1 LNMIRGAAQHF
12 ALALANLRLREK
24 LTERA
29 TRDNL
34 TGLYNRHFMHEW
46 LEQELHRAQRRHRT
60 IGVIMLDVDHF
71 KRVNDDFG
79 HPAGDMVLR
88 ELAGVIRRVARRSDV
103 ACRQG
108 GEEFLLLMPE
118 VTLEGMLGKT
128 EEPRQELARLD
139 LAYEGRPLG
148 SVTLSAG
155 VAIYPHHA
163 TTADALIRCPDEA
176 LYAAKKAGAT
186 GSSCT
191 PHARPVSNRPE
202 PAGSAALHPYATA
215 HTVASKNRTLR
226 PQNATTSGLN
236 APDHLSPRYAGCLC
250 LPHFREISRAICL
263 RKRLATTMRRRR

>member
-1 LNMIRGAAQHF
+1 MDAWRSCFNCAKVP
-12 ALALANLRLREK
+12 LAVARR
-24 LTERA
+24 RSG
-29 TRDNL
+29 TRDHP
-34 TGLYNRHFMHEW
+34 TGVYNRHFMHEW

-118 VTLEGMLGKT
+118 VTLEGMLGKA
-128 EEPRQELARLD
+128 EELRQELARLD

-163 TTADALIRCPDEA
+163 TTADALIRCADEA
-176 LYAAKKAGAT
+176 LYAAKEG
-186 GSSCT
+186 GRNRVVV
-191 PHARPVSNRPE
+191 HAARAPSIE
-202 PAGSAALHPYATA
+202 PA
-215 HTVASKNRTLR
+215 
-226 PQNATTSGLN
+226 
-236 APDHLSPRYAGCLC
+236 
-250 LPHFREISRAICL
+250 
-263 RKRLATTMRRRR
+263 